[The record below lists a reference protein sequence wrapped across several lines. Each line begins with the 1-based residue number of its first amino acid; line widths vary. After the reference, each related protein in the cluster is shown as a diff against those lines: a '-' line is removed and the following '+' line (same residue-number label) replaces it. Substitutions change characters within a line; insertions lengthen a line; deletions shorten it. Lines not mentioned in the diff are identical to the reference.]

1 MHDRPEEIEARKEI
15 IELIPNKLAK
25 SVSKAL
31 DRIEREIGV
40 VKFREIFKTI
50 MTDNGAEFRN

>member
-1 MHDRPEEIEARKEI
+1 MLVLSERKTRKEI

-31 DRIEREIGV
+31 DRIKREIGV

>member
-1 MHDRPEEIEARKEI
+1 MLVLSERKTRKEI

-50 MTDNGAEFRN
+50 MIDNGAEFRN

>member
-1 MHDRPEEIEARKEI
+1 MLVLSERKTRKEI

>member
-1 MHDRPEEIEARKEI
+1 MKEETKT
-15 IELIPNKLAK
+15 AK

-40 VKFREIFKTI
+40 VKFRK
-50 MTDNGAEFRN
+50 N

>member
-1 MHDRPEEIEARKEI
+1 LLVLSERKTRKEI

-31 DRIEREIGV
+31 DRIKREIGV